1 MKKIIIL
8 NYSTGKVLIKDYDP
22 NIWED
27 PEDMVDEFGVALINS
42 NCCYMIVDKLILKID

>member
-8 NYSTGKVLIKDYDP
+8 YYNTGEVLIRDYDP

-27 PEDMVDEFGVALINS
+27 PEDMVDEFDVALIHS
-42 NCCYMIVDKLILKID
+42 QCHYMIVDKLVLSIE